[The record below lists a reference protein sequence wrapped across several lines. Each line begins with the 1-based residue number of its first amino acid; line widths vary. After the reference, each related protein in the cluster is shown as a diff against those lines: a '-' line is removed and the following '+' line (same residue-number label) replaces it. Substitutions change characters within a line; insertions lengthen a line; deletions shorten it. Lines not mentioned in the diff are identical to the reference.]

1 MIDHNANTY
10 NPDVLSCLANLSSDE
25 VFTPP
30 DIAGKMLDT
39 LSQELFS
46 DKETKF
52 LDPCCK
58 SGVFLREIA
67 KRLITGLE
75 STIPDLQER
84 IDHIFQKQVFGIAIT
99 EMTSLLARRSVYC
112 SKFPNGK
119 YSVTKFDN
127 AEGNIRFR
135 RFEHTWQRGKC
146 SFCKASQSAYDRDE
160 ALETHAYEFI
170 HTKNPE
176 EIFKMKF
183 DVIIGNPPYQLSDEG
198 FGRSASPI
206 YNMFVTQAIKLQP
219 RFLSMIIPARWFTGG
234 KGLDAFREQLLQDK
248 RLRKIHDFPDA
259 TDIFPGVQL
268 KGGVCFFLWIRD
280 EEGMCEITSHRG
292 NDVSSVMTR
301 PLLEF
306 GADTFIRYNEA
317 ISIIK
322 KVQKFKELSILDM
335 VSARRPFGFPT
346 NYIAK
351 QVPLSDG
358 VKLYQNS
365 GYGFVSRNEIS
376 QNKKM
381 IDRYKIFIPPLGSGS
396 DSFPH
401 PILGRPFLGEP
412 GTACTETY
420 LYIGDFDSEIEATN

>member
-1 MIDHNANTY
+1 
-10 NPDVLSCLANLSSDE
+10 
-25 VFTPP
+25 
-30 DIAGKMLDT
+30 
-39 LSQELFS
+39 
-46 DKETKF
+46 
-52 LDPCCK
+52 
-58 SGVFLREIA
+58 
-67 KRLITGLE
+67 
-75 STIPDLQER
+75 
-84 IDHIFQKQVFGIAIT
+84 
-99 EMTSLLARRSVYC
+99 
-112 SKFPNGK
+112 
-119 YSVTKFDN
+119 
-127 AEGNIRFR
+127 
-135 RFEHTWQRGKC
+135 
-146 SFCKASQSAYDRDE
+146 
-160 ALETHAYEFI
+160 
-170 HTKNPE
+170 
-176 EIFKMKF
+176 MKF

-248 RLRKIHDFPDA
+248 QLRKIHDFPDA

-420 LYIGDFDSEIEATN
+420 LYIGDFDSEIEATNLISYIATRFFRFLVLLNKPTQHATKKVYRFVPIQDFSERWTDEKLYSKYGISKEEQAFIESMVRPMDLIEDEKMAVEVNE